1 MSEQRYLLERV
12 GPAAV
17 VQLYADAFH
26 TLSPRDRRL
35 AWHLY
40 EAALAG
46 RDIYYDQRYEHALAM
61 RDAIEALFQARA
73 SLEPATADAIAR
85 YTKLFWI
92 NSGPYE
98 HITSRK
104 FVLELTREQLLT
116 ALRTVMQSGPRSLA
130 PGTVEGESEPYR
142 PLASPEAF
150 VEAHARDFLDESY
163 RPMVT
168 SKTPAQGEDIL
179 TASANNLYANVS
191 SEDLWGFEEAYA
203 LNSRLVKDDTG
214 RLREEVCRIGGRYGA
229 TLARVVAHLEAARAI
244 APPATAKALD
254 ALIRFYR
261 TGEES
266 DRRDYDIAWVQ
277 DADSAVDTINGF
289 IEVYLDAR
297 GHKGAWEGIVFHE
310 NPEKTEHIRRIA
322 GHAAWF
328 ERHMPYAAAYR
339 RTDVVGVSARA
350 IDVLVEC
357 GDAGPMTA
365 IGINLPNDEAIREV
379 YGSKSVSLANVTLAY
394 EKSQPESLR
403 EEFCLTEEERERSRR
418 WQALAGELTTSL
430 HEVIGHGSG
439 RMAPNVGSPQSV
451 LREQY
456 SALEETRSDLVAL
469 YFIADP
475 VMVELGLLPAEHH
488 ADIVRAEYEGYARNA
503 LVQLRRVRKGTH
515 LEEDHMRNRQAIVH
529 WLMAH
534 TSAIERR
541 TREGRTYHVV
551 VDVEAFREGVGRML
565 ALVQRIK
572 SEGRYDE
579 AVALLEAHG
588 IHFDPALRDEV
599 VARVDRLDLP
609 SYTGFVMPRLTP
621 VLDEAG
627 AITDVEVSYPLESR
641 HPDAGVF
648 RPLRDGRGG
657 SAGPCTEVGRRRRT
671 AGPGAQ
677 KVGPALRARPSA
689 RP

>member
-1 MSEQRYLLERV
+1 MTDTPYLLERV

-17 VQLYADAFH
+17 VQLHAEAFAR
-26 TLSPRDRRL
+26 LSLDDKRL

-46 RDIYYDQRYEHALAM
+46 RDIYFDQRFEHGLLM
-61 RDAIEALFQARA
+61 RDVIEALYVARA
-73 SLEPATADAIAR
+73 CLEPVVADAIAR

-98 HITSRK
+98 HITARK
-104 FVLELTREQLLT
+104 LGLELSRTQLLG
-116 ALRTVMQSGPRSLA
+116 AIEAVRASGQTVPLGPHA
-130 PGTVEGESEPYR
+130 T
-142 PLASPEAF
+142 PLAL
-150 VEAHARDFLDESY
+150 VDAHARDFLDETW

-168 SKTPAQGEDIL
+168 SKSPAPGEDIL
-179 TASANNLYANVS
+179 VASANNLYADVTS
-191 SEDLWGFEEAYA
+191 ADVQGFEERFA
-203 LNSRLVKDDTG
+203 LNSRLSKEPDG
-214 RLREEVCRIGGRYGA
+214 QLREDVYRLGGRYGA
-229 TLARVVAHLEAARAI
+229 TLAQVVTHLQAACAV
-244 APPATAKALD
+244 APPATRAALE

-261 TGEES
+261 SGEEQ
-266 DRRDYDIAWVQ
+266 DRRAYDIAWVA
-277 DADSAVDTINGF
+277 DAACAVDTINGF
-289 IEVYLDAR
+289 VEVYLDAR
-297 GHKGAWEGIVFHE
+297 GRKGAWEGIVFHE
-310 NPEKTEHIRRIA
+310 NPEKTADIRRIA
-322 GHAAWF
+322 EHAAWF
-328 ERHMPYAAAYR
+328 EAHMPYDEAYR

-350 IDVLVEC
+350 IDVIVEC

-379 YGSKSVSLANVTLAY
+379 HGSKSVSLANVTEAY

-403 EEFCLTEEERERSRR
+403 AEFCWSDDERERSRR

-439 RMAPNVGSPQSV
+439 RMAAQVGPPQAV

-469 YFIADP
+469 HFIADP
-475 VMVELGLLPAEHH
+475 VMVELGLIDAADH
-488 ADIVRAEYEGYARNA
+488 ADVVRAEYEGYARNA
-503 LVQLRRVRKGTH
+503 LVQLRRVRKGSH

-541 TREGRTYHVV
+541 QREGRTFYVV
-551 VDVEAFREGVGRML
+551 VDVEAFHEGVGRML

-572 SEGRYDE
+572 SEGLYDE
-579 AVALLEAHG
+579 AVALLDGYG

-609 SYTGFVMPRLTP
+609 SYTGFVMPRLAP
-621 VLDEAG
+621 VMDATG
-627 AITDVEVSYPLESR
+627 AITDVEVSYPLDLATQMLEYADR
-641 HPDAGVF
+641 YRMADE
-648 RPLRDGRGG
+648 D
-657 SAGPCTEVGRRRRT
+657 RRELASST
-671 AGPGAQ
+671 A
-677 KVGPALRARPSA
+677 
-689 RP
+689 